1 MSADPVIHVF
11 DLFGTAVFAVTGALC
26 GVHKRLDLLGV
37 TVFGCTVGVGGG
49 ILRDAIIGDVPVAAL
64 RDKSYLF
71 ICIAA
76 AVMVFFIAK
85 YLSNL
90 KRIIAFCDAVGL
102 GVFTAIGAAKGAAF
116 ELNTIGIILCG
127 VLTAVGGGILRD
139 VMGKS
144 IPVVLTSD
152 FYATASLLGGGLY
165 CMLVRFCNLTALTV
179 FIIVFAFV
187 TSIRIAAMHFKLHL
201 PVAQSAD
208 ALSHQGV
215 NDEQ

>member
-1 MSADPVIHVF
+1 MTADQVIHIF

-26 GVHKRLDLLGV
+26 GVHNRLDLLGV
-37 TVFGCTVGVGGG
+37 VVFGCTVGVGGG

-64 RDKSYLF
+64 QDKSYLL

-76 AVMVFFIAK
+76 ALLVFFIAR

-90 KRIIAFCDAVGL
+90 KKIIAVCDAVGL

-139 VMGKS
+139 VMSKS

-152 FYATASLLGGGLY
+152 FYATASLLGGGVFCL
-165 CMLVRFCNLTALTV
+165 LSRFSELSAFTIFL
-179 FIIVFAFV
+179 IVFAFV
-187 TSIRIAAMHFKLHL
+187 TSIRLAAMYFKLHL
-201 PVAQSAD
+201 PIAQSAD
-208 ALSHQGV
+208 TLQSS
-215 NDEQ
+215 EE